1 MMPVSE
7 SQAPLEFFHEK
18 VSRAGKIFLF
28 TAIALF
34 GAMCLLGFFQRF
46 PYLGA
51 DEWLIG
57 IAGAA
62 LFVFDFL
69 LWRFF
74 RKPRLILSDSSMIES
89 RLFGQREFRYAE
101 FVSLAGYV
109 EKIHPTGP
117 NGTSSVPIF
126 LHRLM
131 VRTRDG
137 RERTV
142 TLPAFGY
149 NGPLVDALAA
159 RSGMPVERLPDRE
172 RKR

>member
-1 MMPVSE
+1 MMPVPD
-7 SQAPLEFFHEK
+7 SQAPVEFFHEN
-18 VSRAGKIFLF
+18 VNRAGKIFLL

-34 GAMCLLGFFQRF
+34 GVMCLLGFFQRF

-57 IAGAA
+57 IAGVA
-62 LFVFDFL
+62 LLVFDFL
-69 LWRFF
+69 LWRYF
-74 RKPRLILSDSSMIES
+74 RKPRLILSDSGMTES
-89 RLFGQREFRYAE
+89 RLFGQREFRYAD

-109 EKIHPTGP
+109 EKIYPTGP
-117 NGTSSVPIF
+117 NGTSSVPLF
-126 LHRLM
+126 LHRLL

-137 RERTV
+137 RERMI

-149 NGPLVDALAA
+149 NGALVDALAA
-159 RSGMPVERLPDRE
+159 RSGMAVERLPDRE

>member
-1 MMPVSE
+1 V
-7 SQAPLEFFHEK
+7 LFFHEK
-18 VSRAGKIFLF
+18 VSRAGKIFSL
-28 TAIALF
+28 TVIALF
-34 GAMCLLGFFQRF
+34 GVMCLLGFFQRF

-62 LFVFDFL
+62 LLVFDFL
-69 LWRFF
+69 LWRYF
-74 RKPRLILSDSSMIES
+74 RKPRLILSDSGMTES

-101 FVSLAGYV
+101 LVSLASYV
-109 EKIHPTGP
+109 EKLYPTGP

-137 RERTV
+137 RERTI
-142 TLPAFGY
+142 TLPDFGY
-149 NGPLVDALAA
+149 NATLVDALAA
-159 RSGMPVERLPDRE
+159 RSGMTVERLPNRE

>member
-1 MMPVSE
+1 MTVPD
-7 SQAPLEFFHEK
+7 SQASLVFFHEK
-18 VSRAGKIFLF
+18 VSRAGKIFSF

-34 GAMCLLGFFQRF
+34 GVMCLLGFFQRF
-46 PYLGA
+46 PHLGF

-57 IAGAA
+57 IAGVA
-62 LFVFDFL
+62 LLVFDFL

-74 RKPRLILSDSSMIES
+74 RRPRLILSNSSMTES
-89 RLFGQREFRYAE
+89 RLFGQREFLYAD

-109 EKIHPTGP
+109 EKIYPTGP

-126 LHRLM
+126 LHRLL

-137 RERTV
+137 RERTI

-149 NGPLVDALAA
+149 NGALIDALAA

>member
-1 MMPVSE
+1 MMPVPD
-7 SQAPLEFFHEK
+7 SQAPVVFFHEK
-18 VSRAGKIFLF
+18 VSRAGKIFSL

-34 GAMCLLGFFQRF
+34 GVMCLLGFFQRF
-46 PYLGA
+46 PYLGF

-57 IAGAA
+57 IAGVA
-62 LFVFDFL
+62 LLVFDLL

-74 RKPRLILSDSSMIES
+74 RKPRLILSDSSMTES
-89 RLFGQREFRYAE
+89 RLFGQREFRYAD
-101 FVSLAGYV
+101 FVGLAGYV
-109 EKIHPTGP
+109 EKIYPAGP

-137 RERTV
+137 RERTI
-142 TLPAFGY
+142 TLPSFGY
-149 NGPLVDALAA
+149 NGAVIEAIES
-159 RSGMPVERLPDRE
+159 RSGMKVERLPDRE